1 MSNFIENGIDS
12 IKIVKDNFD
21 YQRWAKRM
29 YKEASSVPTK
39 EEIMQQIETFVKKAT
54 ESFLISNDKE
64 DLFHTRRTQ
73 FFQLKSFLEKR
84 LKAKPKCSSLERKQ
98 YAEILIVLQR
108 YLTYSYT
115 ELMVGVELCL

>member
-1 MSNFIENGIDS
+1 MSNFVENGIDS

-29 YKEASSVPTK
+29 YKETSSVPTK

-54 ESFLISNDKE
+54 ESFFISNDKE

-84 LKAKPKCSSLERKQ
+84 LKAKSECSSLERKQ

-108 YLTYSYT
+108 
-115 ELMVGVELCL
+115 